1 MSSGSVMQE
10 RRRHPRFRFSWPLFF
25 GYDPNGEMHRG
36 QIVDVSR
43 TGVSFLIEACAS
55 PTPGACVL
63 TRFSYPHNMSN
74 MFEMDSYFFW
84 ANVVRVDDVGWGK
97 VRVAM
102 ELHRHLEMDPVNEKA
117 AVFAGLTATA

>member
-1 MSSGSVMQE
+1 MSSGSVAHE

-43 TGVSFLIEACAS
+43 TGVSFLIEANAS
-55 PTPGACVL
+55 PSPGACVL

-84 ANVVRVDDVGWGK
+84 ANVVRVDNLGFDK

-102 ELHRHLEMDPVNEKA
+102 ELHRHLEMDPVGDKA
-117 AVFAGLTATA
+117 AICTEAAATA